1 MPAAV
6 LAGGASRRMGSPKA
20 ALPYGGTTLLA
31 HQTSR
36 LSGLFE
42 EVLVVCKETPAFDV
56 GPARVIHDRASRQ
69 APIHGL
75 VRALEEVSDRV
86 FVLAVDLP
94 ALAPR
99 VIRATAERGLETPA
113 PALVPE
119 AGGILQPLAAVWRR
133 EVIPAAERRV
143 AAGELSLHRLAVAE
157 GAEVFREEEWRA
169 LDPSGN
175 SFLNMNTLEK
185 YLAMRERA

>member
-6 LAGGASRRMGSPKA
+6 LAGGASRRMGLSKA

-31 HQTSR
+31 HQTGR
-36 LSGLFE
+36 LFGLFE
-42 EVLVVCKETPAFDV
+42 EVFVVCKEPPSFDV

-99 VIRATAERGLETPA
+99 VIRAIAERGLETPA

-119 AGGILQPLAAVWRR
+119 SGGILQPLAAVWRR

-143 AAGELSLHRLAVAE
+143 AAGELSLHGLAVAE
-157 GAEVFREEEWRA
+157 GAEILREDDWRPF
-169 LDPSGN
+169 DPSGN
-175 SFLNMNTLEK
+175 SFLNMNTLAE
-185 YLAMRERA
+185 YVVMRERA